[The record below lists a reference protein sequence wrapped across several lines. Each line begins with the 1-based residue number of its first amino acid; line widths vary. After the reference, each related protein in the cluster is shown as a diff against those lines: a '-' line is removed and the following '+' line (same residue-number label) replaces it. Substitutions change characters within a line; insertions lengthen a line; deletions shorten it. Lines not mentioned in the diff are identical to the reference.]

1 MMAMPLIFIGHLTI
15 PVGYSEVPETWD
27 GATFLRA
34 AGMAWKI
41 SAIGSDYF

>member
-15 PVGYSEVPETWD
+15 PVGYSKASETWE

-34 AGMAWKI
+34 AGIAWKF
-41 SAIGSDYF
+41 SAISLDYL